1 MIRMTRFSRLATAT
15 GGASSIEFA
24 LVATFLLVPLT
35 LGLYDFGTALWNWMQ
50 VGNAARAGA
59 QYINVNGYSSTYTT
73 TGNICVPAGPL
84 STSFTC
90 AVQGA
95 TGLGD
100 NVSVSVGNSYC
111 GCQNGTTYTAQAYA
125 PPCNVCGSFVA
136 ANCCPAGQTAVTM
149 TQVTATY
156 NYKPIFNYLGFG
168 PTSGFNLSAQ
178 ATALLY

>member
-1 MIRMTRFSRLATAT
+1 MIRMARLSRLAADT
-15 GGASSIEFA
+15 GGASAIEFA
-24 LVATFLLVPLT
+24 LVATFLLLPLT

-95 TGLGD
+95 TSLGSAVT
-100 NVSVSVGNSYC
+100 VSVDPAGSYC

-125 PPCNVCGSFVA
+125 PPCNVCGSFVTTD
-136 ANCCPAGQTAVTM
+136 CCPAGQTPVTLA
-149 TQVTATY
+149 QVNATY
-156 NYKPIFNYLGFG
+156 NYKPMFNYLGFG
-168 PTSGFNLSAQ
+168 PSN
-178 ATALLY
+178 